1 MYDDENEDNFITKD
15 QNSDIGNYKLKIVL
29 IVTSFIIFITLTIFI
44 LVLIFKA
51 DSSNKDNEEK
61 EDDEIIIKDNIISLH
76 FEITNTERKKNIIHQ
91 SFINFFS
98 YMNITNLDTGYNFT
112 INPQETYLFEET
124 GN

>member
-51 DSSNKDNEEK
+51 DS
-61 EDDEIIIKDNIISLH
+61 
-76 FEITNTERKKNIIHQ
+76 
-91 SFINFFS
+91 
-98 YMNITNLDTGYNFT
+98 
-112 INPQETYLFEET
+112 
-124 GN
+124 